1 MLNFVVTSSVAATVA
16 AAVEKD
22 DVDVRCV
29 VAAAI
34 RLVQRR
40 VMRMQRLL
48 MLLLIV
54 YVLWIF
60 CAV

>member
-16 AAVEKD
+16 VAVEKD

-54 YVLWIF
+54 
-60 CAV
+60 